1 MDNRR
6 VIPGYKVWVD
16 PATGDRPPVHVV
28 FLDLEEADPGA
39 AVSGV
44 LLPVPAAALP
54 GLDRRERNY
63 LRQDVTDRA
72 DPCGARIW
80 AYLGRPEA
88 RRRCAEARARG
99 DAVVARSYAEAVR
112 AAFAARGS
120 AVLAAYE
127 ASTAA
132 PGMPFADLER
142 IEVPP
147 A

>member
-1 MDNRR
+1 
-6 VIPGYKVWVD
+6 VD
-16 PATGDRPPVHVV
+16 PATGDRPPVHVA

-88 RRRCAEARARG
+88 RRRCAEARARS